1 MKTFKKTY
9 LPDSINYNND
19 TYNVNIDISGAM
31 RDNKT
36 PINAIAATLKKEG
49 RKSILVY
56 VLSNNLKGRTDLYGK
71 PYQPS
76 KWIFTTDN
84 K

>member
-1 MKTFKKTY
+1 MKIFKKTY
-9 LPDSINYNND
+9 LPDSINYNKD
-19 TYNVNIDISGAM
+19 TYKVNIDISGAM

-36 PINAIAATLKKEG
+36 PINTIAGILRKEG
-49 RKSILVY
+49 KKAVLVY
-56 VLSNNLKGRTDLYGK
+56 VLSNNLKGRTDLHGK